1 MSVYNEPENW
11 IQEAVE
17 SILNQSFSDFE
28 LIVVNDN
35 PASESLKNHLIE
47 LAKKDQRIKILAN
60 QENIGLTKSLNQG
73 LKICKGK
80 YVARM
85 DADDWSYPDRLR
97 KQFDYM
103 ESNPNMIASS
113 ALAYSWDGG
122 DSLNP
127 IFRPTEY
134 DDILSYTFT
143 SSPFIHPLLIM
154 RREVLVANNITYDE
168 DFTRSQDYKLAI
180 DLLQYGMISNLP
192 AYLLKYRI
200 SNQQITSKF
209 GHEQVRLCKEI
220 RRKYISDFYK
230 KFNLGILDDDIT
242 IETIKT
248 NRRLESLH
256 ISFLKPDNNDK
267 RNFKRSMNAI
277 RRLFYYSLKT
287 YSLNSLYNFIISGD
301 YFKYPYNIRRFII
314 VCLKHIRPEFIPK
327 LL

>member
-1 MSVYNEPENW
+1 MSVYNEPESW
-11 IQEAVE
+11 IQEAVG

-28 LIVVNDN
+28 LIIVNDN
-35 PASESLKNHLIE
+35 PASESLKNYLID
-47 LAKKDQRIKILAN
+47 LAKKDERITILTN

-80 YVARM
+80 YIARM

-97 KQFDYM
+97 KQFDHM
-103 ESNPNMIASS
+103 ESNPSLIASS

-154 RREVLVANNITYDE
+154 RRESLVANNITYDE

-180 DLLQYGMISNLP
+180 DLLRYGKITNLP
-192 AYLLKYRI
+192 IYLLKYRI
-200 SNQQITSKF
+200 SKQQITSKF
-209 GHEQVRLCKEI
+209 GHEQVRLCKDI
-220 RRKYISDFYK
+220 RRKYINNFYHH
-230 KFNLGILDDDIT
+230 FNLGFLDEEIT
-242 IETIKT
+242 LNTIKA
-248 NRRLESLH
+248 NRRLESRYL
-256 ISFLKPDNNDK
+256 SSTSLDNK
-267 RNFKRSMNAI
+267 KKQNFKRSMNAI
-277 RRLFYYSLKT
+277 RRLFYYSMKT
-287 YSLNSLYNFIISGD
+287 YSLNSLFYFIISGD
-301 YFKYPYNIRRFII
+301 YFKSPYNLRRFII
-314 VCLKHIRPEFIPK
+314 VCLKHISPEFIPK